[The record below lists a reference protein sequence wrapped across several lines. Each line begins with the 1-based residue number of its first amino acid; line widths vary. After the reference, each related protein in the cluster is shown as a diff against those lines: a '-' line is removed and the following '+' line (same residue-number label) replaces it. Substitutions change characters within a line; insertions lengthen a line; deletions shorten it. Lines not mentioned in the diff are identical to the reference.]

1 MKKSLLIIGFVW
13 PEPNSSAA
21 GSRMLQLINM
31 FLKANYEVTFATTC
45 VKTENAFDL
54 KSIKVKA
61 ETIQLNHSS
70 FDTFIKKLNPSV
82 VMFDR
87 FMTEEQ
93 FGWRVSQ
100 HCPNAFKILDTED
113 LHFLRK
119 GRHEALKNNAF
130 FDISY
135 LQNDYAKREIASIL
149 RCDLT
154 FIISQVEQDILIT
167 QFGIKLNL
175 LHYLPF
181 LLDPISIEA
190 QKAVPNFKERA
201 NFITI
206 GNFLH
211 EPNTDAIRFL
221 KSEIWPIIRQKLPDA
236 QMHIYGAY
244 AAQKHKQLED
254 KHQGFLIKGYT
265 DNVSEVVKNA
275 KVLLAPL
282 RFGAGLKGKL
292 IDAMQNGTPCIT
304 TTIGAEGMY
313 GTIRDTNAFIADD
326 PEQFAKHAIE
336 LYTNKI
342 YWRGKQKNG
351 FMILNTLYDKNIYLK
366 DTIET
371 IENLQAD
378 LIAHRQQNFIGQM
391 LTHHTLQSNKYMSK
405 WIEEKNK

>member
-1 MKKSLLIIGFVW
+1 
-13 PEPNSSAA
+13 
-21 GSRMLQLINM
+21 MLQLINM

-54 KSIKVKA
+54 KSIKVKT

-70 FDTFIKKLNPSV
+70 FDTFIKKINPSV

-100 HCPNAFKILDTED
+100 QCPNAFKILDTED

-119 GRHEALKNNAF
+119 GRQEALKNNAF

-190 QKAVPNFKERA
+190 QKAVPNFKERS

-254 KHQGFLIKGYT
+254 KHQGFLIKGYS

-378 LIAHRQQNFIGQM
+378 LVAHRQQNFIGQM